1 MLLLI
6 SICLLGSSAQAL
18 DQINI
23 MISHPPNTPY
33 FIGMPEFNIDAEE
46 FSTIVLKIKSNQSG
60 TARLFWASSYDPQM
74 NEPKS
79 IWFSLDKTDYF
90 KSYYFNVRSQNPS
103 WIGFIGQILI
113 FPENGPEGIE
123 LESAQA
129 ITGNFI
135 TDIKSGWQEFWGPK
149 GRVVIGSTINVIPSS
164 NIFGTS
170 VNIYIYWIIGI
181 FFVVYFLVRYFQLP
195 ETKKSKAPR
204 IYLVFAET
212 AKRTLFLSIALWI
225 LLALNAD
232 YNYFNIFKDD
242 YSKYFGKTIEQ
253 KRAIAYG
260 KDYYDFLVFAKE
272 KLPKAPIQFGLL
284 SSRYAASLQARIYL
298 VPHIFNDAL
307 SQSSYLLVFHPDQKE
322 LAAQKGFS
330 LLAKLNDNAYILH
343 QKPATERRG
352 FQRQ

>member
-1 MLLLI
+1 MNILLI
-6 SICLLGSSAQAL
+6 GLLFQIQAL
-18 DQINI
+18 ARIEVNLNI
-23 MISHPPNTPY
+23 TQPKGAPY
-33 FIGMPEFNIDAEE
+33 FIGQPEINIDAEE
-46 FSTIVLKIKSNQSG
+46 FSTIVLKIKSNKSG
-60 TARLFWASSYDPQM
+60 TARLFWASNYDPQM

-129 ITGNFI
+129 TPGNLITN
-135 TDIKSGWQEFWGPK
+135 IKSGWQEFWGPR

-170 VNIYIYWIIGI
+170 INLYIYWIIGI
-181 FFVVYFLVRYFQLP
+181 FFVIYFLVRYFQMP
-195 ETKKSKAPR
+195 ETKKSKEPR
-204 IYLVFAET
+204 IYLAFAET

-225 LLALNAD
+225 LLTLNAD
-232 YNYFNIFKDD
+232 YNYFNIFKDN
-242 YSKYFGKTIEQ
+242 YSKYFGKTIEE

-272 KLPKAPIQFGLL
+272 KLPKAPIKFGLL

-298 VPHIFNDAL
+298 VPHIFNGAL
-307 SQSSYLLVFHPDQKE
+307 SQSSYLLVFYPDKKE
-322 LAAQKGFS
+322 LAAEKGFS
-330 LLAKLNDNAYILH
+330 LLAKLNDNAYIM
-343 QKPATERRG
+343 KRMK
-352 FQRQ
+352 

>member
-1 MLLLI
+1 MNILLI
-6 SICLLGSSAQAL
+6 GLLFQIQAL
-18 DQINI
+18 ARIEVNLNI
-23 MISHPPNTPY
+23 TQPKGAPY
-33 FIGMPEFNIDAEE
+33 FIGQPEINIDAEE
-46 FSTIVLKIKSNQSG
+46 FSTIVLKIKSNKSG
-60 TARLFWASSYDPQM
+60 TARLFWASNYDPQM

-79 IWFSLDKTDYF
+79 IWFHLDKTDYF

-113 FPENGPEGIE
+113 FPENGPEAIE

-129 ITGNFI
+129 TPGNLITN
-135 TDIKSGWQEFWGPK
+135 IKSGWQEFWGPR
-149 GRVVIGSTINVIPSS
+149 GRAVIGSTINVIPSS

-181 FFVVYFLVRYFQLP
+181 FFVIYFLFRYFQMP

-225 LLALNAD
+225 LLTLNAD
-232 YNYFNIFKDD
+232 YNYFNIFKDN
-242 YSKYFGKTIEQ
+242 YSKYFGKTIEE

-272 KLPKAPIQFGLL
+272 KLPKEPIKFGLL

-298 VPHIFNDAL
+298 VPHILNDAL
-307 SQSSYLLVFHPDQKE
+307 SQSSYLLVFYPDQKE
-322 LAAQKGFS
+322 LAAEKGFS
-330 LLAKLNDNAYILH
+330 LLAKLNDNAYIM
-343 QKPATERRG
+343 KG
-352 FQRQ
+352 MK